1 MSNINKEIGE
11 YIESSKDTI
20 LATVDFNN
28 SPNLRVIGGFGIDD
42 AAIYFTTAKDTN
54 KVEHIKG
61 NNNISI
67 IFQHENQVIPNFI
80 NVEVKGVA
88 EELESKGQFEEG
100 FKFIAKRRPQLKV
113 TEKTHNIYKII
124 PSEIK
129 ILDFTKENPDK
140 KIQII
145 KFK

>member
-11 YIESSKDTI
+11 YIESSKAAI
-20 LATVDFNN
+20 LATVDSNN
-28 SPNLRVIGGFGIDD
+28 SPNLRAIGGFGIND
-42 AAIYFTTAKDTN
+42 AAIYFATAKDTN

-88 EELESKGQFEEG
+88 EELESKEQFEEG

-129 ILDFTKENPDK
+129 ILDFTKENPDE